1 MDSNDPRSKK
11 GIRLAVTV
19 ILFILFVA
27 LVVAGLMLAGVINLD
42 RKNRGT
48 DGSETATEQNSSE
61 MSTEPNGSE
70 TSTTTDSGNSSEN
83 SKEGT
88 EGNSTEGANR
98 VSQDII
104 EHMAPATEVSGITVT
119 DEMLEKGILNEG
131 NKARLMSVME
141 RAAKGG
147 AITIAFIGGSITA
160 GSSASP
166 MATNCFAA
174 LTVKWWEE
182 TFPTAKITYVNAGIG
197 ATDSWLGAHRVRE
210 DVLSK
215 KPDLVIAEFAVNDG
229 QGWNQETYD
238 SLLRELLTAESS
250 PAVVSLMIAHK
261 NGSFA
266 DKHAPVAFKYQV
278 PIISYSALLSNKLV
292 SWDKVGNSDGTHPD
306 NPGHELIAHLLT
318 AYFRNVLSEIN
329 STPAEEYTVPELSGS
344 LTRCRYTG
352 GKILYSDNTT
362 PESAEGFTAGTVTKI
377 LSSDQGWKTDAA
389 GTIKFTVTAREV
401 GVIWLQKSVDPDGTY
416 ADYDMYIDGEKKAT
430 LSGVVKSWGAHLE
443 YKSEILGDSAESHII
458 ELRPAEGNT
467 GTEFEIL
474 GIGISE

>member
-1 MDSNDPRSKK
+1 MDSNDPRGKK
-11 GIRLAVTV
+11 GIRLAMTV

-42 RKNRGT
+42 RRNRES
-48 DGSETATEQNSSE
+48 GSTEAATEINSESSKNGTE
-61 MSTEPNGSE
+61 ESGSTEKGVS
-70 TSTTTDSGNSSEN
+70 
-83 SKEGT
+83 
-88 EGNSTEGANR
+88 R

-104 EHMAPATEVSGITVT
+104 NNMAPATEVSGITVT

-141 RAAKGG
+141 RAAKGE

-160 GSSASP
+160 GSLASP

-182 TFPTAKITYVNAGIG
+182 TFPSSKITYVNAGIG

-210 DVLSK
+210 DVLGK
-215 KPDLVIAEFAVNDG
+215 NPDLVIVEFAVNDG

-238 SLLRELLTAESS
+238 SLLRELLTGESA

-306 NPGHELIAHLLT
+306 NPGHQLIAHLLT
-318 AYFRNVLSEIN
+318 SYFRNVLSEIN
-329 STPAEEYTVPELSGS
+329 DTPAEEYTVPDLSGS

-352 GKILYSDNTT
+352 GKILYSDKFT
-362 PESAEGFTAGTVTKI
+362 PDSMDGFTAGSVTKI

-389 GTIKFTVTAREV
+389 GTIKFNVTAREV

-416 ADYDMYIDGEKKAT
+416 ADYDLYIDGEKKAT

-443 YKSEILGDSAESHII
+443 YKSEILGDVAESHTV
-458 ELRPAEGNT
+458 ELRPAEGTT